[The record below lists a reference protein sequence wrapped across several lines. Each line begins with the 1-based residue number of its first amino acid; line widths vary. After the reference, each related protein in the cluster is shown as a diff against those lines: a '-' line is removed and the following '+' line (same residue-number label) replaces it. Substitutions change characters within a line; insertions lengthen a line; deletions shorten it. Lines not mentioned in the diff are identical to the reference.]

1 MVAFCA
7 TLLGNGRT
15 PSSGRAAREHSRS
28 NMDDPLAGNGV
39 TAPRSEICQLVL
51 EQIADTAVIF
61 VDVDGAIRGWNGG
74 AQTLFRYGQ
83 AENLG
88 LHLSHPY
95 TEPEPASRPVP
106 TAL

>member
-61 VDVDGAIRGWNGG
+61 VDVDVAIRRWNGG
-74 AQTLFRYGQ
+74 AQTLFRYGHAQ
-83 AENLG
+83 ILW
-88 LHLSHPY
+88 LHISQPY
-95 TEPEPASRPVP
+95 TKPDRPAGPAP
-106 TAL
+106 A